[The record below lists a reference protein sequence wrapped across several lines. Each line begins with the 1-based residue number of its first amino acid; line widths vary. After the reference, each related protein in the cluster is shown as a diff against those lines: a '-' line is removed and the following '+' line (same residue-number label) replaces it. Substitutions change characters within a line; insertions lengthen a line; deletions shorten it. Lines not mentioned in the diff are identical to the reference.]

1 MTKQELQNKLY
12 NWITRV
18 DGQSIEREDSS
29 NLDQCL
35 DLAFDWID
43 TLGIPRET
51 IRHFRAF
58 QIYTQ
63 PNPSTTQYF
72 DLIENTLTA
81 VPEPGDIIIF
91 GTSIGVSGHV
101 SICKSADMNIVVS
114 EDQNWDTNHY
124 NRGIDPN
131 TGLYIPYT
139 REVRHPYNSILGWL
153 RPKTINATT
162 IPTPKPP
169 LTGLDAIVG
178 YKPSHEG
185 QTVEDTNGVV
195 YQSVIENENLVWKIR
210 ILTPEVPNVE
220 IPHENIPSTQP
231 TVVLAEPK
239 TENSP
244 SNQDNIDVYT
254 VSQLFGFLK
263 DLILGFFRQVVRHK

>member
-1 MTKQELQNKLY
+1 
-12 NWITRV
+12 
-18 DGQSIEREDSS
+18 
-29 NLDQCL
+29 
-35 DLAFDWID
+35 
-43 TLGIPRET
+43 
-51 IRHFRAF
+51 
-58 QIYTQ
+58 
-63 PNPSTTQYF
+63 
-72 DLIENTLTA
+72 
-81 VPEPGDIIIF
+81 
-91 GTSIGVSGHV
+91 
-101 SICKSADMNIVVS
+101 MNIVVS